1 VLPFANLS
9 NDPSQNCLADGVTE
23 SLTPDLSRLRGSF
36 VIAVNTAF
44 TFKRK
49 NVDIREIGKE
59 LGVRYVLEGSVQRDA
74 GRMRVNVQLIDAE
87 TGNHLWAD
95 RFDKPAA
102 DLFEMQDEIVA
113 RLANQLGAELISA
126 EARRAERVS
135 NPDSMYLYFQGQ
147 SWLNRGINPENM
159 AQARGFF
166 ERAVAPDPNN
176 LDALLGVGRV
186 DYSVGGAYLSNDRD
200 ARLAAAEATIVKVLS
215 LPPND
220 ALADEIMGG
229 VLNQTGRSDQGIAEF
244 ERVSACRPVFLI
256 SLRAVLVSFAVGR
269 MRHCPRFCP
278 RGHITSGDYF
288 LAYAGAVVTR
298 SLSLGAVADDHLR
311 AHQDTRKNERHRRQW
326 FVALTRYCAP
336 IRDLPVDAIDT
347 EAVLSVLK
355 SLRTR
360 APDTAS
366 RVRGMIERVLDAARA
381 AISTTITPTLRA
393 GAVTSTN
400 CCRTRTK
407 SARTTITLQCL
418 TTPFQPSWPS
428 SRARRVWGSSRSR
441 WPSSPPRGRAKCS
454 ACNGTRSISTPSV
467 GPFPPRE

>member
-1 VLPFANLS
+1 MAKLTNAALKR
-9 NDPSQNCLADGVTE
+9 LIKKTGRHADGGG
-23 SLTPDLSRLRGSF
+23 LYF
-36 VIAVNTAF
+36 
-44 TFKRK
+44 
-49 NVDIREIGKE
+49 
-59 LGVRYVLEGSVQRDA
+59 
-74 GRMRVNVQLIDAE
+74 RV
-87 TGNHLWAD
+87 
-95 RFDKPAA
+95 
-102 DLFEMQDEIVA
+102 
-113 RLANQLGAELISA
+113 LGAGKAYWAFRYRLDGKAREMSLGPYPEVNLV
-126 EARRAERVS
+126 EARDRHGAERTKVRTYKRDPIAEKRS
-135 NPDSMYLYFQGQ
+135 
-147 SWLNRGINPENM
+147 
-159 AQARGFF
+159 AKQARG
-166 ERAVAPDPNN
+166 
-176 LDALLGVGRV
+176 
-186 DYSVGGAYLSNDRD
+186 
-200 ARLAAAEATIVKVLS
+200 ATPTFGQI
-215 LPPND
+215 
-220 ALADEIMGG
+220 
-229 VLNQTGRSDQGIAEF
+229 
-244 ERVSACRPVFLI
+244 
-256 SLRAVLVSFAVGR
+256 
-269 MRHCPRFCP
+269 
-278 RGHITSGDYF
+278 
-288 LAYAGAVVTR
+288 
-298 SLSLGAVADDHLR
+298 ADDHLR